1 MSQVNTSKITGPS
14 HTKEVFRITP
24 EKKQEYKKLKENLRR
39 DRIIKLEKNVIELN
53 KLFAYNNSLKNKVS
67 ELENK
72 VQLLEN
78 TLVHHGLH
86 IYDVHERWPPFCRSS
101 LAS

>member
-1 MSQVNTSKITGPS
+1 MSQVNTSKITGPT

-24 EKKQEYKKLKENLRR
+24 EKKQEYKKLKENIRR

-53 KLFAYNNSLKNKVS
+53 KLFASNNSLKNKVS

-78 TLVHHGLH
+78 TLAH
-86 IYDVHERWPPFCRSS
+86 ISTIQSPQYNDK
-101 LAS
+101 